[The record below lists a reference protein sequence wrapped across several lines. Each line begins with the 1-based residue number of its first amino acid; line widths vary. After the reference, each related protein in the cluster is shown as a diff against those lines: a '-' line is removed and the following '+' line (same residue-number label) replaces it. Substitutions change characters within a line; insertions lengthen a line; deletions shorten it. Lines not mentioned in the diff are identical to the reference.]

1 LHIKSFTSS
10 DIDCINGLNNG
21 INYKGTVNTTATG
34 SPCIAWNNKHNNNV
48 NYHANHNYCRNPDI
62 STRPW
67 CYADI
72 RGYPRQECN
81 ITYCGKI
88 L

>member
-1 LHIKSFTSS
+1 LHIYNFTSS

-21 INYKGTVNTTATG
+21 INYEGTVNTTATG

-48 NYHANHNYCRNPDI
+48 NYHANHNYCRNPDN
-62 STRPW
+62 STKPW

-72 RGYPRQECN
+72 TGYPRQECD
-81 ITYCGKI
+81 ITYCGMVF
-88 L
+88 

>member
-1 LHIKSFTSS
+1 MHIYNFTSS

-21 INYKGTVNTTATG
+21 INYEGTVNTTATG

-72 RGYPRQECN
+72 RGHPRQECN